1 MVVSQQSR
9 RARWRPISIAICGLM
24 LVATGAFAI
33 ASIIHAGA
41 VIALGPIMIEDPFP
55 GAAIPEAVI
64 AIVLGIGSL
73 SILARW
79 PARWGVAL
87 AAAVFAFLLTV
98 YGLTV
103 TANSARTGD
112 IAYHIAVLVLSG
124 VIVGLLL
131 LPEGRHSLAD

>member
-1 MVVSQQSR
+1 MVVSHQSR
-9 RARWRPISIAICGLM
+9 RARWRPASIAICGLM
-24 LVATGAFAI
+24 LVATAAFAI
-33 ASIIHAGA
+33 ASITHFGA
-41 VIALGPIMIEDPFP
+41 VITLGPITIEDPFP

-79 PARWGVAL
+79 PARWGMAL
-87 AAAVFAFLLTV
+87 AATLFALLLTV

-103 TANSARTGD
+103 TAGSARTGD
-112 IAYHIAVLVLSG
+112 SAYHIMVLVLLA

-131 LPEGRHSLAD
+131 LPVARSSLAG